1 MMYITKERVK
11 NMSESFN
18 FKQWLISQKGPYT
31 LSVEDEGHVHVD
43 TEYGL
48 GEVNF
53 YHFDNEP
60 EIVELR
66 VTCRKT
72 NLTKFFLHFQPVQEV
87 HSKDLFNEMVSA
99 LLALKYVQT
108 TKVLL
113 CCTAG
118 MTTSFF
124 AEKLN
129 EAARMADMDYV
140 FSAVSVQE
148 VYANAKDYDVILV
161 APQVAYEQKRLQ
173 RSLSDKPVLN
183 IPTALFAKYDAVGC
197 LEYVK
202 NEVEVYFRKKKEN
215 TAKCCT
221 CCKKHTGKM
230 LVIAVAPASREVQ
243 IRYRIYE
250 NGQITLDRRALKKTL
265 SLQDID
271 DIVDVQICQN
281 TGSPFTALSIAV
293 PGVIR
298 DGKLDL
304 PKTNSI
310 NLQGNTE
317 NMLDIQKH
325 FETCLKIPVI
335 IENNANCAAYGWYSN
350 QEKYH
355 NICLMSQPS
364 GWLIGGQGI
373 IVNGKLVR
381 GAHGL
386 AGEIKHILN
395 QFQYERPLAIN
406 PYSID
411 SIKEIIGKAILTNV
425 VILDPEV
432 IVIRN
437 DMIVDTDEIR
447 EELKKYLPEENIPEI
462 VRMEDFNEYVLA
474 GQESLLADYIK
485 QDKK

>member
-1 MMYITKERVK
+1 MMKERVK

-31 LSVEDEGHVHVD
+31 LSVEDEEHVHVD

-53 YHFDNEP
+53 YHFGNEP

-72 NLTKFFLHFQPVQEV
+72 NLTKFFLHFQPVQEA

-148 VYANAKDYDVILV
+148 VYVSAKDYDVILV

-183 IPTALFAKYDAVGC
+183 LPTALFAKYDAVGC

-202 NEVEVYFRKKKEN
+202 NEVEDYFRKKKEN
-215 TAKCCT
+215 TTKCCT

-230 LVIAVAPASREVQ
+230 LVIAVAPASQEVQ

-281 TGSPFTALSIAV
+281 TGAPFTALSIAV
-293 PGVIR
+293 PGSIR

-317 NMLDIQKH
+317 NMLDIQKY
-325 FETCLKIPVI
+325 FETCVQIPVI

-395 QFQYERPLAIN
+395 QFQYERPLTIN

-411 SIKEIIGKAILTNV
+411 SIKEIIGKAILTNL

-437 DMIVDTDEIR
+437 DMIVDTEEIR

-474 GQESLLADYIK
+474 GQESLLFAYTK
-485 QDKK
+485 LDKK

>member
-1 MMYITKERVK
+1 
-11 NMSESFN
+11 MSESFN

-31 LSVEDEGHVHVD
+31 VSAVDEDHVHVD

-53 YHFDNEP
+53 YHFGNEP

-72 NLTKFFLHFQPVQEV
+72 NLTKFFLHFQPVQEA

-148 VYANAKDYDVILV
+148 VYASAKDYDVILV

-202 NEVEVYFRKKKEN
+202 NEVEDYFRKKKEN
-215 TAKCCT
+215 TTKCCT
-221 CCKKHTGKM
+221 CCKKHIGKM
-230 LVIAVAPASREVQ
+230 LVIAVAPASQEVQ

-281 TGSPFTALSIAV
+281 TGAPFTALSIAV
-293 PGVIR
+293 PGSIR

-317 NMLDIQKH
+317 NMLDIQKY
-325 FETCLKIPVI
+325 FETCVQIPVI

-373 IVNGKLVR
+373 IVNGNLVR
-381 GAHGL
+381 GAHGI

-395 QFQYERPLAIN
+395 QFQYERPLTIN

-411 SIKEIIGKAILTNV
+411 SIKEIIGKAILTNLV
-425 VILDPEV
+425 VLDPEV

-437 DMIVDTDEIR
+437 DMIVDTEEIR

-474 GQESLLADYIK
+474 GQESLLFAYTK
-485 QDKK
+485 LDKK

>member
-1 MMYITKERVK
+1 
-11 NMSESFN
+11 MSESFN
-18 FKQWLISQKGPYT
+18 FKQWLFSQKGPYT
-31 LSVEDEGHVHVD
+31 LSAVDENHVHVD

-53 YHFDNEP
+53 YHLDNEP

-72 NLTKFFLHFQPVQEV
+72 NLTKFFLHFQPVQEA

-148 VYANAKDYDVILV
+148 VYASAKDYDVILV

-197 LEYVK
+197 LEYVRK
-202 NEVEVYFRKKKEN
+202 EVEFYFQKKKEN
-215 TAKCCT
+215 TSQYCT

-230 LVIAVAPASREVQ
+230 LVIAVAPSHTEVQ

-250 NGQITLDRRALKKTL
+250 NGKITLDRKVLKKTL
-265 SLQDID
+265 SLQDLD

-281 TGSPFTALSIAV
+281 TGAPFTALSIAV

-325 FETCLKIPVI
+325 FETCVQIPVI

-364 GWLIGGQGI
+364 GWLVGGQGI
-373 IVNGKLVR
+373 IVNGRLVC

-411 SIKEIIGKAILTNV
+411 SIKEIIGKAILTNL

-437 DMIVDTDEIR
+437 DMIVDTEEIR

-474 GQESLLADYIK
+474 GQESLLADYVK

>member
-1 MMYITKERVK
+1 MMKERVK

-31 LSVEDEGHVHVD
+31 LSVEDEEHVHVD

-53 YHFDNEP
+53 YHFGNEP

-72 NLTKFFLHFQPVQEV
+72 NLTKFFLHFQPVQEA

-183 IPTALFAKYDAVGC
+183 LPTALFAKYDAVGC

-202 NEVEVYFRKKKEN
+202 NEVEDYFRKKKEN
-215 TAKCCT
+215 TSQCCT
-221 CCKKHTGKM
+221 CCKRHTGKM
-230 LVIAVAPASREVQ
+230 LVIAVAPSHTEVQ

-250 NGQITLDRRALKKTL
+250 NGEITLDRKVLKKTL

-281 TGSPFTALSIAV
+281 TGSPFTALCIAV
-293 PGVIR
+293 PGVIH
-298 DGKLDL
+298 DGNLNL

-317 NMLDIQKH
+317 NMLDIQKY
-325 FETCLKIPVI
+325 FETCVQIPVI

-364 GWLIGGQGI
+364 GWLFGGQGI

-386 AGEIKHILN
+386 AGEIKYILN
-395 QFQYERPLAIN
+395 QFQYERPLTIN

-411 SIKEIIGKAILTNV
+411 SIKEIIGKAILTNL

-437 DMIVDTDEIR
+437 DMIVDTEEIR
-447 EELKKYLPEENIPEI
+447 EELKKYLPEENTPDI

-474 GQESLLADYIK
+474 GQESLLADYVK
-485 QDKK
+485 QDKA

>member
-1 MMYITKERVK
+1 
-11 NMSESFN
+11 MSESFN
-18 FKQWLISQKGPYT
+18 FKQWLFSQKGPYT
-31 LSVEDEGHVHVD
+31 LSAVDENHVHVD

-53 YHFDNEP
+53 YHLDNEP

-72 NLTKFFLHFQPVQEV
+72 NLTKFFLHFQPVQEA

-129 EAARMADMDYV
+129 EAARMADMDCV

-148 VYANAKDYDVILV
+148 VYASAKDYDVILV

-197 LEYVK
+197 LEYVRK
-202 NEVEVYFRKKKEN
+202 EVEAYFQKKKEN
-215 TAKCCT
+215 KSQCCT

-230 LVIAVAPASREVQ
+230 LVIAVAPSHTEVQ

-250 NGQITLDRRALKKTL
+250 NGKITLDRKALKKTL
-265 SLQDID
+265 SLQDLD

-281 TGSPFTALSIAV
+281 TGAPFTALSIAV

-317 NMLDIQKH
+317 NMLYIQKH
-325 FETCLKIPVI
+325 FETCVQIPVI

-364 GWLIGGQGI
+364 GWLVGGQGI

-411 SIKEIIGKAILTNV
+411 SIKEIIGKAILTNL

-437 DMIVDTDEIR
+437 DMIVDTEEIR

-474 GQESLLADYIK
+474 GQESLLADYVK